1 MRTGQLAELVGV
13 TVRTIRYYHQAG
25 VLPEPERLSNGYRD
39 YTADHLVALLRI
51 RELTATGLS
60 LEQAGQVVAN
70 TVSGSVG
77 QALDEVDR
85 ALEAR
90 IATLTEQHRRLT
102 QARVGGL
109 VGLSRLAAAMT
120 VSPNDI
126 PVATLVAHAYGEG
139 DHVER
144 LAGALHVP
152 EIRAALIAVQER
164 FDAIDADTTDQELD
178 ELTEQLQ
185 AVIDQFPSEF
195 PPLSAAQSEL
205 IQNLLSCATL
215 VHTLPGDVLEHR
227 GSLVWNDGMDR
238 VPLLAG
244 TQYRRS

>member
-1 MRTGQLAELVGV
+1 MRTGQLADLAGV

-25 VLPEPERLSNGYRD
+25 VLPEPERLSNGYRE
-39 YTADHLVALLRI
+39 YTVDHLVALLRI

-60 LEQAGQVVAN
+60 LEQAGQVVAD
-70 TVSGSVG
+70 TVSDSAD

-90 IATLTEQHRRLT
+90 IATLTEQRRRLA
-102 QARVGGL
+102 QARAGGH

-139 DHVER
+139 DHAEH
-144 LAGALHVP
+144 LAGALRAP
-152 EIRAALIAVQER
+152 AIRAALIAVQER

-185 AVIDQFPSEF
+185 AVIDRFPSEF
-195 PPLSAAQSEL
+195 PPLSATQSEL
-205 IQNLLSCATL
+205 IQNL
-215 VHTLPGDVLEHR
+215 V
-227 GSLVWNDGMDR
+227 DR
-238 VPLLAG
+238 DLNQRQKELL
-244 TQYRRS
+244 RRQQ